1 MYLIPGEVEFARRA
15 FIRVAAKLNAAGDA
29 AMSERMDA
37 RAAGFAKTALGL
49 YGAAQDIFAMRDALA
64 SADPP
69 QAVLDA
75 WEERAK
81 EAAHPTRCP

>member
-1 MYLIPGEVEFARRA
+1 MYVIPGEAEFARRA
-15 FIRVAAKLNAAGDA
+15 LTCVAAKLEAAGDV
-29 AMSERMDA
+29 AMSERVDA